1 MIRDKMNEDFDF
13 FFCEEKEDIQQ
24 HKLAI
29 GNRASTAPM
38 IITDLNL
45 QVDLSYVTEFP
56 KPILEI
62 VDMKKRVKITG
73 CRLILP
79 SSQLF
84 IKGFIRKNISYT
96 DGDTMSF
103 LIEDFPFER
112 TIKLKDY
119 LTIPKQPKMN
129 TRHENYYSITNPIPN
144 SYNQSNK
151 RLSNDLSN
159 IHHHSAHHFNELP
172 YCELIQSTII
182 ESSEP
187 TNKGIKVS
195 NYTLPTGATITEEL
209 FTQVENNLAID
220 LAIQVIQRQ
229 PIFIS

>member
-1 MIRDKMNEDFDF
+1 MIRDKMNEEFDF
-13 FFCEEKEDIQQ
+13 FFCDEEEDIHQ
-24 HKLAI
+24 HKIAI

-56 KPILEI
+56 KPVLEI

-79 SSQLF
+79 TNQLF

-96 DGDTMSF
+96 DGISMSF
-103 LIEDFPFER
+103 LIENFPFER
-112 TIKLKDY
+112 KIKLKDY

-129 TRHENYYSITNPIPN
+129 TRHENYYSISNSIPN
-144 SYNQSNK
+144 GYNHSNK
-151 RLSNDLSN
+151 RLSNDPGH
-159 IHHHSAHHFNELP
+159 IHHHSTHHFNELS

-187 TNKGIKVS
+187 INKGIEVS
-195 NYTLPTGATITEEL
+195 NYTLPTGATIKEEL
-209 FTQVENNLAID
+209 FTQVENNLSID